1 MSAQPYFDDLHEQ
14 EDPFGYRSRWYEER
28 KRALLLASLSQRQF
42 ARGWELGCS
51 NGVLTEALAARCER
65 LLATDI
71 SPRAAFQARRNLAHL
86 PHVQVHCASH
96 PEQWPPGRFDLIVCG
111 EMGYYLGA
119 GALRELRGGID
130 EALRDDGLLVACH
143 WLPSFAGRASRTEVV
158 HRCLGKACRKP
169 STTAMRTSCFRD
181 GHGAPCHWPGTR
193 ACGDRRFD
201 TRPQRGGQYR
211 AVPAIHP
218 GGGPSPG
225 PRRRSSGGDGRA
237 GCVYGCNGHHLPPTP
252 GRQRAAGCTL
262 RRCRPGRSRC

>member
-28 KRALLLASLSQRQF
+28 KRALLLASLSQRHF
-42 ARGWELGCS
+42 TRGWELGCS

-96 PEQWPPGRFDLIVCG
+96 PEQWPPGRFNLIVCG

-119 GALRELRGGID
+119 GALRELRTGIG

-143 WLPSFAGRASRTEVV
+143 WLPPFPGRASRTEVV
-158 HRCLGKACRKP
+158 HRCLGEGLQEAFHYRDADFVLQGW
-169 STTAMRTSCFRD
+169 TRGAMSLARLE
-181 GHGAPCHWPGTR
+181 G
-193 ACGDRRFD
+193 
-201 TRPQRGGQYR
+201 
-211 AVPAIHP
+211 
-218 GGGPSPG
+218 
-225 PRRRSSGGDGRA
+225 
-237 GCVYGCNGHHLPPTP
+237 
-252 GRQRAAGCTL
+252 L
-262 RRCRPGRSRC
+262 R